1 MADVLRSSP
10 SAAPESNRQIR
21 RSFRPLPQPQLT
33 TDVVQWIRDRKQ
45 RSDVTRRKSDAA
57 RRQREKEDEEDRI
70 WRRFPGPLCPALFST
85 DVVGSGRDRRRRK
98 IGENDDNAGNVAED
112 AGSSV
117 RGVMATRPIP
127 AGSLIIKMPKE
138 ALITTESVLAGER
151 VRE

>member
-57 RRQREKEDEEDRI
+57 RRQREKDDEEDRI

-85 DVVGSGRDRRRRK
+85 DAVGSGRDRRK
-98 IGENDDNAGNVAED
+98 IDGNDNDAGDVAED
-112 AGSSV
+112 TGRSV